1 MRARECER
9 VCAMHVDASERWLW
23 SGLVCSATHIPVA
36 REDRSTEVTAVLHLH
51 RKSRLCLER
60 ASRLAAW
67 RQQVQSAR
75 LVCLPTGVAA
85 KDTHPP
91 TLACAAL
98 MPQSVWAA
106 RLSQLHR
113 ALRPSSKT
121 FADRLSVPTMAYPP
135 APSVFKTEAQRANNS
150 VHPVHWIRPTHTLA
164 HSPLDCATVPHSLS
178 DASCTSYQPPPHQ
191 ETPPKENAVRES
203 R

>member
-67 RQQVQSAR
+67 RQQAQSAR
-75 LVCLPTGVAA
+75 LVCLPTGVAE
-85 KDTHPP
+85 KDTHPHSLVLRLCHSQCGRHG
-91 TLACAAL
+91 TSIAAE
-98 MPQSVWAA
+98 
-106 RLSQLHR
+106 
-113 ALRPSSKT
+113 
-121 FADRLSVPTMAYPP
+121 
-135 APSVFKTEAQRANNS
+135 PSVAPIFENFWRSTVCPRNGGPTR
-150 VHPVHWIRPTHTLA
+150 PVRFQDRGTIPPPLFIGYVRHTRWHTL
-164 HSPLDCATVPHSLS
+164 HSTVPQCH
-178 DASCTSYQPPPHQ
+178 TH
-191 ETPPKENAVRES
+191 
-203 R
+203 